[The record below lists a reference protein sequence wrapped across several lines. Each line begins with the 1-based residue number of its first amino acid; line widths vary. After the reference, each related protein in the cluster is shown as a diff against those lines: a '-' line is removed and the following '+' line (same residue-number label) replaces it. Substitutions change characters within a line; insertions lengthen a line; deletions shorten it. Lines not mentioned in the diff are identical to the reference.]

1 MTTRQLRFSFDRT
14 AGDKVMPQKQRVL
27 MPTSTCAVIVLLL
40 ALWTD
45 FSFGA
50 QLSVQTYTVATVAG
64 NGQSGFGEDG
74 GAAVSAELNSPGS
87 IAADNKGNL
96 YIADLQNARIRKV
109 SIDGKITTVAGNGQR
124 GFSGDGGLAIN
135 ASLDMAFNPVNA
147 APYFV
152 YDGGLALDA
161 AGRLYFA
168 DSNNHRI
175 RKIDLN
181 GVITTVAGTGDF
193 GYAGDGGPAVLA
205 ILSFPSNLAIDR
217 TGNIYIADTGNR
229 VIRKVS
235 PDGTITT
242 VASGKDLR
250 RDGWVGFKS
259 PTGVAVNE
267 DGELYVADPVFYY
280 FGDVFKVDREGNV
293 RSISSPRLGGDI
305 WTGPS
310 SVAVDPMGNILVADT
325 YNNVVEWISR
335 DEQRLTTFS
344 VPTLAT
350 PRGVSVDSSGT
361 IYIADTGNQVVR
373 MIAPPGPKLTLNS
386 TKYCLESGWTMG
398 VESVLSDTSI
408 DLIGISN
415 GTSWEVPSWR
425 RTTNTGNFFEA
436 GTFGS
441 GTEGEH
447 AIRVRIANM
456 LSNTV
461 SFTVSGCAP

>member
-1 MTTRQLRFSFDRT
+1 M
-14 AGDKVMPQKQRVL
+14 A
-27 MPTSTCAVIVLLL
+27 TSTCALIVLML

-50 QLSVQTYTVATVAG
+50 QLSVQTYTFATVAG
-64 NGQSGFGEDG
+64 NGQSGFGGDG
-74 GAAVSAELNSPGS
+74 GAAISAELNSPGS
-87 IAADNKGNL
+87 VAADNKGNL

-152 YDGGLALDA
+152 YDGGLAVDA

-205 ILSFPSNLAIDR
+205 ILSFPSNLTIDR

-242 VASGKDLR
+242 VANGKDVR
-250 RDGWVGFKS
+250 RDAWVGFQS

-267 DGELYVADPVFYY
+267 DGELYVADPTFYY
-280 FGDVFKVDREGNV
+280 FGDVFKVDREGKV

-305 WTGPS
+305 WGGPQG
-310 SVAVDPMGNILVADT
+310 VAVDPMGNILVADT
-325 YNNVVEWISR
+325 YNNVVEWIAR
-335 DEQRLTTFS
+335 DEHALTDLP
-344 VPTLAT
+344 VPGLAR
-350 PRGVSVDSSGT
+350 PLGVSVDSSGT
-361 IYIADTGNQVVR
+361 IYVADTGNHIVR
-373 MIAPPGPKLTLNS
+373 AIAPPRPTLTLNA
-386 TKYCLESGWTMG
+386 TEYCLGTGWTMG
-398 VESVLSDTSI
+398 VENALSDTSI

-441 GTEGEH
+441 GTEGQH
-447 AIRVRIANM
+447 AIRLRIANM
-456 LSNTV
+456 LSNTI